1 MEDDDNFIW
10 SDCSYLLEEPRE
22 WSGPAPSCRRAWRHS
37 RLASGSWCSIPP
49 RVYKRTQ
56 CWGHPDLDQS
66 LKLSWPQ
73 DPRHSPCLA
82 RTLWS
87 WLSIKS
93 WWLFSMSLFTLPAV
107 TEPVIKN
114 NIHIIP
120 EYIITSNVTY
130 SSLLVTNCWYVT
142 HDNTA
147 PGHGSW
153 HWFGQTW
160 ESSTFHCFNI
170 NIVVFKARCVIC
182 VNLSPRICLV
192 KS

>member
-93 WWLFSMSLFTLPAV
+93 WWLFPLSWFTLPAV

-120 EYIITSNVTY
+120 EYIIISNVTY

-147 PGHGSW
+147 PWSRVMTLIW
-153 HWFGQTW
+153 
-160 ESSTFHCFNI
+160 SNMRKLNI
-170 NIVVFKARCVIC
+170 LLFQH
-182 VNLSPRICLV
+182 
-192 KS
+192 